1 MSQAR
6 DVACG
11 PSCTEPG
18 AWEPRNCDLGR
29 TGGAGGAVDQ
39 PWVSHPGASSRR
51 ASAPCP
57 PCRRAWL
64 SSHQGHRRAPQPG
77 NTEGLLCAAC
87 AAGPRGDA
95 AASSWETWVLVAAS
109 LCPSD
114 LVGGVSPASPRVEPG
129 PGQRLFDECDWMQG
143 TRDWPTLKLTL
154 PLMPSRE
161 VPSALTPNSKY
172 PHAVTALGVCVS
184 VCS

>member
-1 MSQAR
+1 MGEAHF
-6 DVACG
+6 V
-11 PSCTEPG
+11 
-18 AWEPRNCDLGR
+18 EPRNYDLGR
-29 TGGAGGAVDQ
+29 IGGGGVL
-39 PWVSHPGASSRR
+39 WTNPGFPTPVPPPEELR
-51 ASAPCP
+51 APCP

-64 SSHQGHRRAPQPG
+64 SSHQGHRRAPRPG

-87 AAGPRGDA
+87 TAGPWGDA

-114 LVGGVSPASPRVEPG
+114 LVGGVSPASPRAEPG
-129 PGQRLFDECDWMQG
+129 PGQRRIFDEGDRIQG

-172 PHAVTALGVCVS
+172 PRAATA
-184 VCS
+184 